1 VRGIATFVGLVM
13 SVVAALTSAGAARPS
28 AGHGSPPAS
37 YYLALGDSLSQGV
50 QPDPAGASEPTRQ
63 GYANQLYA
71 LLRRGDPG
79 LRLVKLGCNGESTG
93 TMINGGG
100 LCRYRAGSQLAAAVT
115 FLRTH
120 RGQVSLITI
129 DIGANDSDSCVT
141 HPDLV
146 QMATCVTRNF
156 PETAGHLTKIM
167 YRLRATAGGQ
177 VRIIGMNYYVPAL
190 AEWRDGLIGQAVARL
205 SERVVAGYNQMLTT
219 VYEAFGAR
227 VANVFGAFDSADF
240 TGRVTVPAADAV
252 PGAGPVPRNVAA
264 ICELTWECAA
274 PPRGPNVHARPA
286 GYGVIARAFLA
297 ADRA

>member
-1 VRGIATFVGLVM
+1 LRGIATFVGLVM
-13 SVVAALTSAGAARPS
+13 AVVAALTSSTSGAPQRP
-28 AGHGSPPAS
+28 ADPKTS

-50 QPDPAGASEPTRQ
+50 QPDPAGTSEPTRQ
-63 GYANQLYA
+63 GYASQLYA

-100 LCRYRAGSQLAAAVT
+100 LCRYRAGSQLAAAVA
-115 FLRTH
+115 FLRAH

-129 DIGANDSDSCVT
+129 DIGANDSDSCIT

-156 PETAGHLTKIM
+156 PETAGNLTKIM
-167 YRLRATAGGQ
+167 YQLRATGGGQ

-190 AEWRDGLIGQAVARL
+190 AEWRDGMIGQAVARL
-205 SERVVAGYNQMLTT
+205 SERVVAGYNQMLSA
-219 VYEAFGAR
+219 VYETFGAR
-227 VANVFGAFDSADF
+227 VANVFGAFHSADF
-240 TGRVTVPAADAV
+240 AGRVTVPAADAV
-252 PGAGPVPRNVAA
+252 PGAGPVPANVAA

-297 ADRA
+297 ADRG